1 MLVGWSPRVKTP
13 GANFTLIPTW
23 WVPGTS
29 CWLGGSG
36 GSSSQLSSMQDNFLA
51 RKVAPRPRLTTA
63 MPGPGSNMSYLKSK
77 IEGWRDIFPE
87 RWRPIIFR
95 FYGKTVFQV
104 VQEPGE
110 VLYLPHGYP
119 HTIHNVDDNIAL
131 TNNYLFPDAI
141 RPLVKAL
148 RLKIISESAE
158 LAGWSEETALHNL
171 YMTSSRDTREQIRD
185 TVQRITRLQ
194 ENYKDFSD

>member
-1 MLVGWSPRVKTP
+1 M
-13 GANFTLIPTW
+13 
-23 WVPGTS
+23 
-29 CWLGGSG
+29 
-36 GSSSQLSSMQDNFLA
+36 
-51 RKVAPRPRLTTA
+51 
-63 MPGPGSNMSYLKSK
+63 
-77 IEGWRDIFPE
+77 
-87 RWRPIIFR
+87 
-95 FYGKTVFQV
+95 FQV

-119 HTIHNVDDNIAL
+119 HTVHNVDDNIAL

-141 RPLVKAL
+141 RPMVKAL
-148 RLKIISESAE
+148 RLQIISQTAE

-171 YMTSSRDTREQIRD
+171 YMTSSRETREQIRD